1 MGVTNRDA
9 SLNTQKR
16 RGAAVNSYFQGWSNA
31 TVNSSNANHALKAP
45 AATSAEVVSQIYTGG
60 VVENTLNNQIA
71 RVNGLTN
78 DGNTALYPDNRSAGG
93 AGGLTG
99 SS

>member
-16 RGAAVNSYFQGWSNA
+16 RGAAVNGYFQDWTAN
-31 TVNSSNANHALKAP
+31 TVNSTRANAALKAP

-60 VVENTLNNQIA
+60 VVQNTLNNQIA
-71 RVNGLTN
+71 RVNGLAN
-78 DGNTALYPDNRSAGG
+78 DANTALYPDNRSAGG

-99 SS
+99 AS